1 MEGQTGRIRKRK
13 RQVIGDRVVINPR
26 TRLFH
31 LRDTGG
37 NVIDTVRLSMEVC
50 GCGYSYARPGVG
62 YAGPHGWYCK
72 RCGQLH
78 TVDKAKARGAGKDL
92 PHLKPDPALAREF
105 DQRDAGLRRLVN
117 PRGSRRRSISE
128 RKEIGTAWTNQ
139 GHRNGTRDLARSG

>member
-1 MEGQTGRIRKRK
+1 MEVQAGRIPKNK
-13 RQVIGDRVVINPR
+13 RQVIGDRVVVNPR
-26 TRLFH
+26 TRVSI
-31 LRDTGG
+31 LRDVEG

-92 PHLKPDPALAREF
+92 PHLTPDPALAREF
-105 DQRDAGLRRLVN
+105 DKRAVGVSYDWSTPEDLEDRQSAN
-117 PRGSRRRSISE
+117 RRR
-128 RKEIGTAWTNQ
+128 
-139 GHRNGTRDLARSG
+139 